1 MQVGKLIRMERIFN
15 RNTRKSI
22 IVPMD
27 HGVSAGPLAGLEN
40 MAKAVDEV
48 AEGGANAV
56 LGHKGLVRSGHRQS
70 GRDVGLILHLS
81 SSTGLSPAP
90 NRKALTASVE
100 DAIRHGADGVSLH
113 INLGDANEAEM
124 LADFGRVA
132 RDAERWGMPL
142 LAMIYGRGPHIPD
155 SLAPEVIAHCARVGA
170 ELGADI
176 IKVPYTGDATSFAH
190 VAASCCGVPV
200 LIAGGPKSESTED
213 FLRMVDE
220 AMKAGASGLSVGR
233 NIFQHKNPRRLVA
246 ALTCIVH
253 AGLSAEQALQSM
265 GNEL

>member
-1 MQVGKLIRMERIFN
+1 MQVGKAIRMERIFN

-22 IVPMD
+22 VVPMD

-81 SSTGLSPAP
+81 SSTGLSPTP
-90 NRKALTASVE
+90 NHKALTASVE

-113 INLGDANEAEM
+113 LNLGDANEADM
-124 LADFGRVA
+124 LRDFGRVA

-142 LAMIYGRGPHIPD
+142 LAMIYGRGPHIPNSRD
-155 SLAPEVIAHCARVGA
+155 PEVIAHCARVGA

-176 IKVPYTGDATSFAH
+176 VKVPYTGDTASFVH
-190 VAASCCGVPV
+190 VVASCCGVPV
-200 LIAGGPKSESTED
+200 LIAGGPKSDETED
-213 FLRMVDE
+213 FLRMVSD

-233 NIFQHKNPRRLVA
+233 NIFQHKSPRRLVA

-253 AGLSAEQALQSM
+253 AGLSVEQALQSM
-265 GNEL
+265 GDV